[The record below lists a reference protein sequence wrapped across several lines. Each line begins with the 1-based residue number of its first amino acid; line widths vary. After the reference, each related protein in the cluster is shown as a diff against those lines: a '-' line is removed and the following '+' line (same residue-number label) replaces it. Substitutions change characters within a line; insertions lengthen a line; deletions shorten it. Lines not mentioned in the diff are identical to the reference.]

1 MRYKKQLY
9 FLVFLLF
16 SFTYIGFISAACTG
30 GPTQI
35 ILNLSYTSNA
45 HGSIGNQP
53 TYTTQICYDSIFG
66 SAYLGANPHTCTGNN
81 GVLRLSAT
89 TNAHAQNLSST
100 GYTTNVCYGN
110 LECTGITSGN
120 CAANYK
126 NIVNLSALTNAH
138 LSITNSP
145 GYPVKICC
153 KLAIQNDITDL
164 YFSDMSFNLVPV
176 NRIDTND
183 QVKLVVRGNNLQKN
197 IQYTIYRDND
207 AGTGVSQGNFV
218 SSVIVAGQADNFAYY
233 IWKPDSFSAGQY
245 IFEASVAGGPW
256 AKSWIDNLSV
266 PGSVLTVTAP
276 DDNSDPIANIIIPTN
291 GEIYFKNQVIKFNQ
305 SSYDIDDVIDY
316 TWDFGDGTPTVSG
329 DTETMANY
337 NTTHSYSTAGTK
349 TINLM
354 VTDERTK
361 TAFDSVSILVLD
373 EGNWVFANISKPQT
387 GERIVNEVEVSPNGT
402 YGINVANLDTV
413 TNPPT
418 ADIKCLGGGCPTS
431 LTIGGGGGSIL
442 ITDDLSPNQKRN
454 IYSMFNFE
462 VLFDDGFIINRGWTQ
477 ESENFKRAST
487 QVGQRNIKLNATYHK
502 GLADEINGSASV
514 TFYFALRNTC
524 TDNKNKW
531 WDNDGF
537 EHNTLSTTNVDYCD
551 GINNIIGDV
560 DDCCPAG
567 YKCEDNAGKLI
578 QEKVCVLDLSS
589 CNITR
594 CEDFAT
600 EIACEADTCFN
611 RTSIALGGSVFN
623 CANIQFL
630 SNSVR
635 KERCVW
641 TNGACKLNVTT
652 NISGTNTDTDPDT
665 DYEHSC
671 NEIQS
676 PGECVEGR
684 MTVSLDKEIIWDPN
698 FISYVKVKYSPNTFE
713 EYLNNIDNLDP
724 ECQYWIDSC
733 SDQSALVICGENLV
747 KLPFF
752 GFIQFILTV
761 IAIGIIYFII
771 LFKKDTRL
779 RE

>member
-164 YFSDMSFNLVPV
+164 YFSNMSLNLVPV

-183 QVKLVVRGNNLQKN
+183 QVKLVVKGNNLQRD
-197 IQYTIYRDND
+197 IQFRIYRDNINP
-207 AGTGVSQGNFV
+207 GTGVSQGAQI
-218 SSVIVAGQADNFAYY
+218 SSGSVIGQANNFAYY

-477 ESENFKRAST
+477 ESENFKRSST
-487 QVGQRNIKLNATYHK
+487 PVGVRNIKLNATYHK
-502 GLADEINGSASV
+502 GLADEKNGSASV
-514 TFYFALRNTC
+514 TFSALYKNIC
-524 TDNKNKW
+524 INKNRW
-531 WDNDGF
+531 WDNDGD
-537 EHNTLSTTNVDYCD
+537 EHDTSTTTNVDYCD
-551 GINNIIGDV
+551 GFNNIIGDA

-567 YKCEDNAGKLI
+567 HKCEDNGGDINK
-578 QEKVCVLDLSS
+578 KVCVVDLSS
-589 CNITR
+589 CNMTR
-594 CEDFAT
+594 CEDFTAQDV
-600 EIACEADTCFN
+600 CEADSCFN
-611 RTSIALGGSVFN
+611 RTSIALGGSVFS

-630 SNSVR
+630 SNAVR
-635 KERCVW
+635 NERCVW

-652 NISGTNTDTDPDT
+652 NISGTNTNTGI

-684 MTVSLDKEIIWDPN
+684 MTVNLDKEIIWDED
-698 FISYVKVKYSPNTFE
+698 FISYVEGSYGNFE
-713 EYLNNIDNLDP
+713 NFINNDVD
-724 ECQYWIDSC
+724 
-733 SDQSALVICGENLV
+733 
-747 KLPFF
+747 
-752 GFIQFILTV
+752 
-761 IAIGIIYFII
+761 
-771 LFKKDTRL
+771 
-779 RE
+779 